1 MHLWFVACETRHRR
15 AGPVYRGSVAVCR
28 EFIWLKIVKRATGH
42 IYTIDTM
49 YKILITDDILPVQG
63 TYSVHYGDLNG
74 EENFFKRVGYICV
87 ADSFYCTVK
96 KPAQHYKI
104 N

>member
-1 MHLWFVACETRHRR
+1 MDHSSLETQPDHYLGFQEFLKYKEILDEGSQVHLWFVACETRHRR

-49 YKILITDDILPVQG
+49 LKTD
-63 TYSVHYGDLNG
+63 N
-74 EENFFKRVGYICV
+74 
-87 ADSFYCTVK
+87 
-96 KPAQHYKI
+96 
-104 N
+104 